1 MYTAQKAAEAREFEM
16 QRSSDA
22 KQYETKKS
30 ADAALY
36 KSQKSA
42 EARQFE
48 KQKDADASQYAAAKV
63 AEADYVSKVR
73 AAEAELVAAQKKAE
87 AMFITRKREAEGL
100 VEMAKGYAALASV
113 MGGPEGLMQFLMIER
128 GVYGELANANAK
140 AIQGLQPKITV
151 WNTGSNGGEAGMADP
166 TAPIRNIFQALPPLF
181 STINDQTGI
190 SPPAWMA
197 QMPGADGKQAS
208 LNRSTET
215 AVVKGKSAQ

>member
-1 MYTAQKAAEAREFEM
+1 MYTAQKSAEAREFET
-16 QRSSDA
+16 QKSSDA
-22 KQYETKKS
+22 KQYETKKT
-30 ADAALY
+30 ADATLY
-36 KSQKSA
+36 KSQKAA

-48 KQKDADASQYAAAKV
+48 VQKDADASQYAAAKV

-151 WNTGSNGGEAGMADP
+151 WNTGSNGGEGGMADP

-181 STINDQTGI
+181 ATINDQTGI

-197 QMPGADGKQAS
+197 QMPGVDGKQTS

-215 AVVKGKSAQ
+215 AVVKGKGTQ

>member
-1 MYTAQKAAEAREFEM
+1 MYTAQKSAEAREFEM
-16 QRSSDA
+16 QKSTDA
-22 KQYETKKS
+22 KGYETKKI
-30 ADAALY
+30 AEATLY
-36 KSQKSA
+36 KSQKAA

-48 KQKDADASQYAAAKV
+48 VQKQADANQYAATKV
-63 AEADYVSKVR
+63 AEADYISKVR
-73 AAEAELVAAQKKAE
+73 AAEADLVAAQKKAE
-87 AMFITRKREAEGL
+87 AMFITRKREAEGM

-151 WNTGSNGGEAGMADP
+151 WNTGSSGEGGMADP

-181 STINDQTGI
+181 STISDQTGI

-197 QMPGADGKQAS
+197 QMPGIDGKQPFS
-208 LNRSTET
+208 NGVMET
-215 AVVKGKSAQ
+215 AVVKGKSAK